1 MQLDDHAP
9 RKFCGTLFVMVGTQN
24 GSPAQH
30 FGKQMRKERLARGWS
45 LPELS
50 ARTGINA
57 GHLSRIETGKRPP
70 TEHVA
75 LALDAAFPERKGYFL
90 EYYEESRTWAPP
102 GFRDWPEL
110 ENKATRLNVWTPGV
124 IDGLMQAEGY
134 ARGLLATLPE
144 ATAEAIAGRL
154 RSRMERQRRVLL
166 REDPPAVRCIVDHA
180 ALYRCIGTPE
190 IMADQMR
197 HLAATAGLPHVT
209 IQVLPAVAHPA
220 TQSGFMVTESAGYAE
235 HVIGG
240 FAYIEPETVTALERL
255 FDKLRDECYPV
266 SESLAIIRK
275 AGELWTGESPVTQE
289 PTAASA

>member
-1 MQLDDHAP
+1 MQLDAHAP
-9 RKFCGTLFVMVGTQN
+9 QNVYGTLFVMSGTQN

-124 IDGLMQAEGY
+124 IHGLLQAEDY
-134 ARGLLATLPE
+134 ARALLVT
-144 ATAEAIAGRL
+144 
-154 RSRMERQRRVLL
+154 L
-166 REDPPAVRCIVDHA
+166 REPPPR
-180 ALYRCIGTPE
+180 P
-190 IMADQMR
+190 
-197 HLAATAGLPHVT
+197 
-209 IQVLPAVAHPA
+209 LPAACGHA
-220 TQSGFMVTESAGYAE
+220 WNDSSASSRGK
-235 HVIGG
+235 
-240 FAYIEPETVTALERL
+240 TR
-255 FDKLRDECYPV
+255 RR
-266 SESLAIIRK
+266 S
-275 AGELWTGESPVTQE
+275 
-289 PTAASA
+289 AASSTMRRFTASSVPRRPWPPR